1 MQQYLQL
8 IIQSF
13 QTSIRRRGKC
23 VAVAFTAS
31 QRGEGVSYVVE
42 SFGAELARRLHKPT
56 LIVDA
61 RRLQTLNVADYL
73 RMPQSCYETDI
84 KNLWLLPFEEAES
97 GPDSERAW
105 ALQGSPDEAAEY
117 GLGNVQALRIVFD
130 YVLID
135 CPALSVSDEAALLAS
150 SVDGVVL
157 VVQAERTRH
166 EQIRRATQTLELANG
181 KMLGLVLNKRRYQ
194 LPRWLDKWF

>member
-1 MQQYLQL
+1 MAFQHSLGNHYRRTLFVRLQRRKRARKQACQTAYFVMQQYLQL

-84 KNLWLLPFEEAES
+84 KNLWLLPFEEA
-97 GPDSERAW
+97 RA
-105 ALQGSPDEAAEY
+105 AP
-117 GLGNVQALRIVFD
+117 
-130 YVLID
+130 
-135 CPALSVSDEAALLAS
+135 
-150 SVDGVVL
+150 
-157 VVQAERTRH
+157 T
-166 EQIRRATQTLELANG
+166 ANG
-181 KMLGLVLNKRRYQ
+181 PGPCRAARMKPPNMVWATCRPSVL
-194 LPRWLDKWF
+194 FSTMC